1 MTAYFRRSIH
11 DDKMKKNQKK
21 TANQLSARSI
31 FIWRIVQTA
40 VWLVGATILFNLLF
54 FPTLGIHLFW
64 DILIPVAPALLVVG
78 VGIWRNICPMASNSL
93 FARHMGFSKR
103 KKLTVAQSGKLN
115 LIAVIALFAI
125 VPLRHVF
132 FDLNGF
138 YTAMLIISLGLV
150 AVLMGFLF
158 EWKSAWCS
166 GLCPVHPVEKLYGLN
181 NQLPLPNAH
190 CDKCYRCV
198 TPCPDSTPGI
208 TPFSSKKTNYHKLS
222 GFLMVAAFPGF
233 VWGWFHVQDT
243 SGISSLGQLFDIY
256 KLPLLGMLGSSLL
269 YVLLHK
275 FISRKALIG
284 LFSASAVSC
293 YYWYRLPALFGF
305 GLFPNDGVLI
315 NLTETMPG
323 WSITL
328 LGFSL
333 TLFFFW
339 WILFE
344 KQSKFSWVN
353 RPIFAEKE

>member
-1 MTAYFRRSIH
+1 MVKLNH
-11 DDKMKKNQKK
+11 K
-21 TANQLSARSI
+21 TASQLSSRSI
-31 FIWRIVQTA
+31 FIWRAVQTV
-40 VWLVGATILFNLLF
+40 VWIVGATILFNLIF

-64 DILIPVAPALLVVG
+64 NILIPVAPVLLVVG
-78 VGIWRNICPMASNSL
+78 VGIWRNVCPMASNAL
-93 FARHMGFSKR
+93 FARHTGLSKR
-103 KKLTVAQSGKLN
+103 KKLTTAQSGKMN
-115 LIAVIALFAI
+115 LIAVVALFLI

-132 FDLNGF
+132 FDLNGLN
-138 YTAMLIISLGLV
+138 TALLIIALGLV

-243 SGISSLGQLFDIY
+243 DGISNINQLFEIY
-256 KLPLLGMLGSSLL
+256 KLPFLGIFVSVFL
-269 YVLLHK
+269 YVTLKK
-275 FISRKALIG
+275 FMGKKILTG
-284 LFSASAVSC
+284 LFSAAAVSC

-305 GLFPNDGVLI
+305 GLFPNDGVLV
-315 NLTETMPG
+315 NLTGILPRWT
-323 WSITL
+323 ITIL
-328 LGFSL
+328 IFS
-333 TLFFFW
+333 TTFFLFW
-339 WILFE
+339 WILFK
-344 KQSKFSWVN
+344 KQNKFSWVN